1 MVELWSLQHLKTL
14 PIAILVMVV
23 VAIILRKCLINK
35 PLKIRAIPF
44 FVVSALLFILEIFKQ
59 VISFADGEYDLYHI
73 PLHYCSILI
82 FVPLF
87 ASLYIY
93 FGKPEKQSKVMSL
106 AVATCTA
113 TALLT
118 VIYPCLIYG
127 SWNIEN
133 FFNSFFDFHT
143 VAFHNLVIFA
153 AILLV
158 ALNLHKPNFK
168 ENKLTIILFIIGFCL
183 ISSVMAQILKTNFA
197 NFYQCN
203 IPPLE
208 SLRQMV
214 ASALGY
220 WPAQIV
226 YIVIN
231 SSLNLAFTIGSYF
244 AYKLFNNIFNKKLIA
259 KED

>member
-1 MVELWSLQHLKTL
+1 MELWSSAHAATL
-14 PIAILVMVV
+14 PAAIFGMVV
-23 VAIILRKCLINK
+23 VAIILRKFLINK
-35 PLKIRAIPF
+35 PLKIRIIPF

-59 VISFADGEYDLYHI
+59 VLSFKNGYDLYHI

-93 FGKPEKQSKVMSL
+93 FGKEEKKNKVMSL

-118 VIYPCLIYG
+118 IIYPCLIYG

-133 FFNSFFDFHT
+133 FFNGFFDFHT
-143 VAFHNLVIFA
+143 VTFHNLVIFA

-158 ALNLHKPNFK
+158 ALNLHQPNFK
-168 ENKLTIILFIIGFCL
+168 ENKWSIILFIIGFCL

-203 IPPLE
+203 VPPLE
-208 SLRQMV
+208 TLRQMV
-214 ASALGY
+214 ASAFGY
-220 WPAQIV
+220 WPAQIL

-244 AYKLFNNIFNKKLIA
+244 AYKLLNKIFNKKLNK

>member
-1 MVELWSLQHLKTL
+1 MELWSAKHLETL
-14 PIAILVMVV
+14 PIAILIMLV
-23 VAIILRKCLINK
+23 VAIILRKFLINK
-35 PLKIRAIPF
+35 PLKIRTIPF
-44 FVVSALLFILEIFKQ
+44 LVVSAILFILEIFKQ
-59 VISFADGEYDLYHI
+59 VLSGIDGQYDLYHI

-93 FGKPEKQSKVMSL
+93 FGKEEKKNKVMSL

-118 VIYPCLIYG
+118 IIYPCLIYG

-133 FFNSFFDFHT
+133 FFNGFFDFHT

-158 ALNLHKPNFK
+158 ALNLHEPNFK
-168 ENKLTIILFIIGFCL
+168 DNKWSIILFIIGFCL

-203 IPPLE
+203 VPPLE

-220 WPAQIV
+220 WPAQIL

-231 SSLNLAFTIGSYF
+231 SALNLAFTIGSYF
-244 AYKLFNNIFNKKLIA
+244 AYKLFNNIFNKKLN
-259 KED
+259 KNED

>member
-1 MVELWSLQHLKTL
+1 MELWSSAHAATL
-14 PIAILVMVV
+14 PAAIFGMVV
-23 VAIILRKCLINK
+23 VAIILRKFLINK
-35 PLKIRAIPF
+35 PLKIRVIPF

-59 VISFADGEYDLYHI
+59 VLSFKNGYDLYHI

-93 FGKPEKQSKVMSL
+93 FGKEEKKKKVMSL

-118 VIYPCLIYG
+118 IIYPCLIYG

-133 FFNSFFDFHT
+133 FFNGFFDFHT
-143 VAFHNLVIFA
+143 VVFHNLVIFA

-158 ALNLHKPNFK
+158 ALNLHQPNFK
-168 ENKLTIILFIIGFCL
+168 ENKWSIILFIIGFCL

-203 IPPLE
+203 VPPLE
-208 SLRQMV
+208 TLRQMV
-214 ASALGY
+214 ASAFGY
-220 WPAQIV
+220 WPAQIL

-244 AYKLFNNIFNKKLIA
+244 AYKLLNKIFNKKLNE